1 MLSHVRLFETPWTV
15 AHQAPLSIEFSR
27 QEYWSGLPFPSLWDL
42 PNPGIEPR
50 SPALQADSFPSEPP
64 GKPPQGWV
72 VNPKPL
78 SLSCFQRTLSSC
90 ISPLLTS
97 LTLNIYYTLSLLS
110 PPSCK
115 YCVFLSLPR
124 CCPTALSL
132 AFSWHPNFSL
142 GFASSWEPSLTP
154 PSPLSFVF
162 SKHLYLCYSNVTFYC
177 NSTSGGRGSLSKSLC
192 SQGQA
197 QYLVHNS
204 FQLMFL
210 QWIKGS

>member
-1 MLSHVRLFETPWTV
+1 M
-15 AHQAPLSIEFSR
+15 EFSR

-64 GKPPQGWV
+64 GKPPRGWG

-78 SLSCFQRTLSSC
+78 SLSCSQRTLSSC
-90 ISPLLTS
+90 VSPVLTS
-97 LTLNIYYTLSLLS
+97 LTLNIHYTLSLLS

-115 YCVFLSLPR
+115 YCVFLSLPC

-132 AFSWHPNFSL
+132 AISWHPNFSL

-154 PSPLSFVF
+154 PVLSP
-162 SKHLYLCYSNVTFYC
+162 
-177 NSTSGGRGSLSKSLC
+177 LC
-192 SQGQA
+192 SQSTCISVIAMSPFIVTLPVGA
-197 QYLVHNS
+197 GVSLCVLKAKHS
-204 FQLMFL
+204 
-210 QWIKGS
+210 I